1 MLKAPPYDAQ
11 PDAHA
16 TEGRP
21 ANGEGAERL
30 RRDHASG
37 CGARKPGL
45 ILHGAGAAAG
55 GTPELCPSVDL
66 PSLRARGGPIL
77 NDAAAAAADA
87 EADAELRRSMMVRML
102 DQTTPIEIDS
112 T

>member
-1 MLKAPPYDAQ
+1 MRSLMPTPLKDIPPTAKEQKDFDETMLQAVALGNLPLSFMELA
-11 PDAHA
+11 
-16 TEGRP
+16 
-21 ANGEGAERL
+21 L
-30 RRDHASG
+30 
-37 CGARKPGL
+37 L
-45 ILHGAGAAAG
+45 LAALQK
-55 GTPELCPSVDL
+55 LCPSVDL

-77 NDAAAAAADA
+77 NDAAAAAAADA